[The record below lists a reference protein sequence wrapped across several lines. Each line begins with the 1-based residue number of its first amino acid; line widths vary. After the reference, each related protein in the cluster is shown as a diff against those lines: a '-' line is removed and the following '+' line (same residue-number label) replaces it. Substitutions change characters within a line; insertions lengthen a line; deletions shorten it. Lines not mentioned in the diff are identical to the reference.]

1 MSDLLTHWALFDDAR
16 RLLHFDS
23 HVDPLLLEILDET
36 ERVARLGALARGGTW
51 WTGRILRAAR
61 DDQKPANARW
71 RQKLGFGLGG
81 LLHFPADYEFKP
93 MIGAMMSKT
102 GLSKREVSAY
112 FDCHVFRE
120 VYASGDA
127 QPFTRFLLAQNATQP
142 GREMEAFV
150 YALFQRAL
158 LSAHTLAPDKENF
171 DEWMDNLLDQIQP
184 FTIDIELYTDV
195 WANPDAAKI
204 EALEVETSFYRAE
217 NSLIQLAKR
226 AREGGAV
233 AHSEL
238 DEALRNA
245 DASGYPN
252 ALRMCVEIM
261 REASAFWRGQT
272 DETPDVGQNKVME
285 RANAAAGGKY

>member
-16 RLLHFDS
+16 RLLHFDG

-36 ERVARLGALARGGTW
+36 EGVARLGALARGGTW
-51 WTGRILRAAR
+51 WTGRVLRAAR
-61 DDQKPANARW
+61 ADQKPGEARW

-93 MIGAMMSKT
+93 MIGAMMRAT

-120 VYASGDA
+120 VYASGDEE
-127 QPFTRFLLAQNATQP
+127 PFTKFLLSQNATQP

-158 LSAHTLAPDKENF
+158 LSAHTLAPDKDNF
-171 DEWMDNLLDQIQP
+171 DDWMNNLLDQIQP
-184 FTIDIELYTDV
+184 FTIDIELYSGI
-195 WANPDAAKI
+195 WANPDAKKI
-204 EALEVETSFYRAE
+204 EALEVETSFYRAD
-217 NSLIQLAKR
+217 NALIRLARR
-226 AREGGAV
+226 AQSGGKATQ
-233 AHSEL
+233 AEL
-238 DEALRNA
+238 DEALRRA
-245 DASGYPN
+245 DASGYSN

-272 DETPDVGQNKVME
+272 DETPDVGQSKVME
-285 RANAAAGGKY
+285 RANTAAGGKY